1 MPSPLLIDSR
11 TPHSAGI
18 GKKVLDPTVILEIA
32 KYKVAISSSDDSRTP
47 HSAGIGEKVLDQA
60 VILKIAIYLIEMGVP
75 NGVSYHPTALGGTR
89 CK

>member
-60 VILKIAIYLIEMGVP
+60 VILKIAIYLIEMGNWCP
-75 NGVSYHPTALGGTR
+75 
-89 CK
+89 